1 MPTEICSY
9 RLTLRGKPLGSFV
22 MSTSVRGRIVFL
34 EAKLLLQ
41 GSMGNVTVTQ
51 RSKCH
56 RTDFYSLSFQEETQ
70 SRNDNRQFSMQF
82 DSDTGLVRANK
93 SGDVAD
99 MPYTRPFLDPLSLLH
114 QMRHITPEATQTR
127 VPMIGKDVIIERVQT
142 TELNTAMG
150 KREAYEYQLH
160 PGGSYAYVDVSE
172 PHHILMLSQRVD
184 GQLVDATLVR
194 VDEEADA
201 PQRDERR
208 NNRRQQP
215 NRKRRPRRE
224 GREGGGRRARAEG
237 KG

>member
-9 RLTLRGKPLGSFV
+9 RLSLRGKPLGSFV

-56 RTDFYSLSFQEETQ
+56 RFEFYSLSFQEETVNR
-70 SRNDNRQFSMQF
+70 SETRQFSMQF
-82 DSDTGLVRANK
+82 DPETGLVRANK

-99 MPYTRPFLDPLSLLH
+99 IPYIRPFLDPLSLLH
-114 QMRHITPEATQTR
+114 RMRHIDAEATQTR
-127 VPMIGKDVIIERVQT
+127 VPMIGKDVVLERIQT
-142 TELNTAMG
+142 TELTTALG

-160 PGGSYAYVDVSE
+160 PGGSYAYVDTAE

-184 GQLVDATLVR
+184 GQLLDATLVR

-201 PQRDERR
+201 PQRDDRR
-208 NNRRQQP
+208 NRRTQNRR
-215 NRKRRPRRE
+215 RRPRQQGRNE
-224 GREGGGRRARAEG
+224 GRKA